1 MAIVTRP
8 VKDVFVRYHTKVI
21 KYKPEFRYN
30 EFKKPAMDLEY
41 VINKA
46 DKYDEVDVAGKLF
59 NFSEQNASNARSKY
73 IECTIVDA
81 TNCER
86 SLKSFE
92 DQLIGKG
99 KDNSTCKLTGFEV
112 VLDSNQRKVILT

>member
-1 MAIVTRP
+1 
-8 VKDVFVRYHTKVI
+8 
-21 KYKPEFRYN
+21 
-30 EFKKPAMDLEY
+30 MDLEY